1 MNYKK
6 KLVVIL
12 SLITLCFT
20 FNTAKAQLTD
30 KYTNYEELEHNG
42 LKYGF
47 YKPLNYDKSKA
58 YPIVLILN
66 GFTDTTSHDFVYY
79 KESFQKKNPCFVLS
93 PKCYG
98 NPYKGGGW
106 VDPLSNTLLNDGKLA
121 MEILDNTIQKYNVD
135 TNRLYIHGGSMGG
148 YGTFGIL
155 SNYPEKFAAWFY

>member
-1 MNYKK
+1 M
-6 KLVVIL
+6 VTL

-106 VDPLSNTLLNDGKLA
+106 VDPLPNTLLNDGKL
-121 MEILDNTIQKYNVD
+121 V
-135 TNRLYIHGGSMGG
+135 
-148 YGTFGIL
+148 FG
-155 SNYPEKFAAWFY
+155 WFVQIVVCVQRQALIDGNLFRSTALRN